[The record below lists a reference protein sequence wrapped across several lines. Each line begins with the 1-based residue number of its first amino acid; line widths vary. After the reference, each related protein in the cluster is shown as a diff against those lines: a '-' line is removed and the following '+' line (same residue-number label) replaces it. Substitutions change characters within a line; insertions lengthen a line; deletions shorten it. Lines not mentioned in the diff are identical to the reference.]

1 MRSFV
6 RAVRAGDYV
15 VVFAST
21 RAAGDDAAYAEMA
34 EHMVRRAAE
43 QRGYVGIDSTRGS
56 DGFGITASYWESVA
70 AIRDWKANVEHQE
83 AQAKG
88 RDQWYSGF
96 HLCIARVE
104 RDHEMI

>member
-6 RAVRAGDYV
+6 RPVRAGDYV

-21 RAAGDDAAYAEMA
+21 RAAGDDAAYDEMA
-34 EHMVRRAAE
+34 EHMMRLAAE
-43 QRGYVGIDSTRGS
+43 QRGYVGIESTRGS
-56 DGFGITASYWESVA
+56 DGFGITASYWECEA
-70 AIRDWKANVEHQE
+70 AIRDWKANVEHQQ
-83 AQAKG
+83 AQAQG
-88 RDQWYSGF
+88 REKWYSGF